1 MYNIGSDHPTDS
13 AITIRPADPE
23 DRLALR
29 RLAQRD
35 SRPVPEGELLIAMV
49 GDEARAAISLPSG
62 QTIADPFHRTEELVG
77 MLAMRRSRLRGKT
90 RPRRGLKGLLG
101 RRGSSAPQPAGT
113 LRPYARRTG
122 V

>member
-1 MYNIGSDHPTDS
+1 MYNMGNKDAADNS
-13 AITIRPADPE
+13 ITIRTAGPAD
-23 DRLALR
+23 LVALG

-35 SRPVPEGELLIAMV
+35 SRPVPDGELLIALV
-49 GDEARAAISLPSG
+49 GGEARAAISLASDE
-62 QTIADPFHRTEELVG
+62 TIADPFHRTEELVG
-77 MLAMRRSRLRGKT
+77 MLTMRRARLRGKT

-122 V
+122 A

>member
-1 MYNIGSDHPTDS
+1 MYNISSEGITDS
-13 AITIRPADPE
+13 SITIRAADPE
-23 DRLALR
+23 DVVALR

-35 SRPVPEGELLIAMV
+35 SRPVPEGELLIALV
-49 GDEARAAISLPSG
+49 GGETRAAISLARG
-62 QTIADPFHRTEELVG
+62 ETIADPFHRTEELVG
-77 MLAMRRSRLRGKT
+77 MLTMRRSRLRGKG
-90 RPRRGLKGLLG
+90 RGRRGLKGLLG